1 MLQGRQNFTL
11 ALVVRDIFY
20 KATKRVT
27 AEYPGIWEIG
37 KKDLSGSGSRQ

>member
-20 KATKRVT
+20 S
-27 AEYPGIWEIG
+27 EING
-37 KKDLSGSGSRQ
+37 FV